1 MSTYYICVLDFE
13 ATCEKDSSYHEV
25 IEFPSVLYKYDM
37 NKNTFDY
44 VSQFQEYVK
53 PKNIS
58 QLSQFCIELT
68 GITQDKVDNSKNF
81 PTVLKNHYSWL
92 TNILKNEYHDV
103 IMLTCGDWD
112 LKTMAPFEY
121 ELHKI
126 TDVPN
131 IYLQYINIKFEFEKF
146 FKVKRFSLL
155 NMINY
160 FNLEF
165 VGRQHSGIDDCINT
179 ALVYKKMIE
188 NGYILNLNNI
198 KKVILKN

>member
-1 MSTYYICVLDFE
+1 
-13 ATCEKDSSYHEV
+13 
-25 IEFPSVLYKYDM
+25 
-37 NKNTFDY
+37 
-44 VSQFQEYVK
+44 
-53 PKNIS
+53 
-58 QLSQFCIELT
+58 
-68 GITQDKVDNSKNF
+68 
-81 PTVLKNHYSWL
+81 
-92 TNILKNEYHDV
+92 
-103 IMLTCGDWD
+103 MLTCGDWD